1 MLDLGTTRDID
12 RDYSACLELILA
24 QSQAAALVN
33 CQDVLG
39 NTALHYA
46 TQFWGQ
52 DTVARLLALGA
63 NIGLKNKSGEA
74 PIAGILPSTMEAFLN
89 TSCLKSEGNPTNQD
103 FKITFDYSFL
113 APPRAKELEEIVGK
127 EEKSES
133 HAQAPETDVLWYMAR
148 SRDHRHLLK
157 HPVITSFLALKWSRI
172 NYHYNANIICFA
184 LFVAIL
190 TAYIFTNYGGFSL
203 NVSPPGC
210 SSDSNSTS
218 TLISPLSYGN
228 YPVLWAIT
236 AGLLGILAIRE
247 TLQFSVSPASTSA
260 VLKTSSR
267 SFSSA
272 SLELFSSTVN
282 QVAT

>member
-1 MLDLGTTRDID
+1 M
-12 RDYSACLELILA
+12 
-24 QSQAAALVN
+24 
-33 CQDVLG
+33 
-39 NTALHYA
+39 
-46 TQFWGQ
+46 
-52 DTVARLLALGA
+52 LALGA
-63 NIGLKNKSGEA
+63 NIGLKNNAGEA

-89 TSCLKSEGNPTNQD
+89 TSCLKVRFLISQIAVIIFHFQSDGNPTNQD

-113 APPRAKELEEIVGK
+113 APPRGKELEEIVGK
-127 EEKSES
+127 EEKSEN
-133 HAQAPETDVLWYMAR
+133 HPPAPETDVLWYMAR
-148 SRDHRHLLK
+148 SHDHRHLLK

-210 SSDSNSTS
+210 SSDVNSTS
-218 TLISPLSYGN
+218 TLISPLTYGN

-247 TLQFSVSPASTSA
+247 TLQFSVSPSQYISSVENIFEV
-260 VLKTSSR
+260 VLITLVGVVLFNGEPGCDLSGKRQVSSVIVLI
-267 SFSSA
+267 SW
-272 SLELFSSTVN
+272 
-282 QVAT
+282 